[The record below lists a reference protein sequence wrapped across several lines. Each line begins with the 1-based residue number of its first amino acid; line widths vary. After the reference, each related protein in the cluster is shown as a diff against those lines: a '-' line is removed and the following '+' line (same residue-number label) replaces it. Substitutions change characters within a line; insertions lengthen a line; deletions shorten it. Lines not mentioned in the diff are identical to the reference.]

1 MGELFYVRL
10 MSAVLLSAHQDCLL
24 QQPGKC
30 KCDTVLHCRF
40 NNTGGCGNVGCNN
53 VGTSNV
59 GSNNEGSN
67 NKGDNNNGSNNVGY
81 CLSGSNTSGDEC

>member
-1 MGELFYVRL
+1 MPFQCR
-10 MSAVLLSAHQDCLL
+10 LLSASTALSLL
-24 QQPGKC
+24 QAFLLRSP
-30 KCDTVLHCRF
+30 DPSVTHLLHCRF

-67 NKGDNNNGSNNVGY
+67 NKGDNNNGSNNTGF
-81 CLSGSNTSGDEC
+81 CLSGSNVSGDEC

>member
-1 MGELFYVRL
+1 M
-10 MSAVLLSAHQDCLL
+10 LSCCLL
-24 QQPGKC
+24 IKTACYNICSGKC
-30 KCDTVLHCRF
+30 KCDIVLLHCRF